1 VYASA
6 SATSPPSAFT
16 GDASLAYFVRSTNT
30 KFRSHIGNAYRAPSL
45 YERFGTYFYG
55 SSFSAYG
62 DPRLS
67 PERAISM
74 DFGFDQYFASD
85 KIKISASYFYT
96 RLQETIGYDPG
107 ILINPTT
114 DPYGRYGGYYNT
126 PGGLARGV
134 EVSAEA
140 KLRRRIIVRAGYTYT
155 SSIDRISQY
164 SDGQLQTPG
173 IWPQTFSLIVMK
185 SFGKHWDTSV
195 DFLAGSRFLFP
206 LYNSLPPYNV
216 LAYSFAGPRK
226 VNATV
231 GYTHP
236 LSERMKLRI
245 YARLENLANQTYS
258 EDGFPTPGFV
268 AKGGVQ
274 FSF

>member
-1 VYASA
+1 
-6 SATSPPSAFT
+6 
-16 GDASLAYFVRSTNT
+16 
-30 KFRSHIGNAYRAPSL
+30 
-45 YERFGTYFYG
+45 
-55 SSFSAYG
+55 
-62 DPRLS
+62 
-67 PERAISM
+67 
-74 DFGFDQYFASD
+74 
-85 KIKISASYFYT
+85 
-96 RLQETIGYDPG
+96 
-107 ILINPTT
+107 
-114 DPYGRYGGYYNT
+114 
-126 PGGLARGV
+126 
-134 EVSAEA
+134 
-140 KLRRRIIVRAGYTYT
+140 
-155 SSIDRISQY
+155 
-164 SDGQLQTPG
+164 
-173 IWPQTFSLIVMK
+173 MK

-195 DFLAGSRFLFP
+195 DFLAGSRFFYP